1 MRTDG
6 KQLEALVAFVEKT
19 LLPQVFDVKTNN
31 RVFNDEGVQVAE
43 FDIEVRGKVGSTDI
57 AWLIECRDRPAYG
70 AAPGS
75 WIEQLVGRRSRF
87 GFNKVTAVSTT
98 GFAAGASEFA
108 KSEGIEIR
116 EVKELTPDEF
126 ADWLQIRD
134 FHFTENRSKLEH
146 ASILIDSDEDEQ
158 KHEELLKVISS
169 VNGDAPILKSL
180 KTGEYSSPTMA
191 FLGAVSK
198 VGNLFDDVEPNGQGK
213 RIRLHVNYSNES
225 DRFVVETKLGEIP
238 VQAIVFIGE
247 LSVIHRLVPLT
258 ITAEYKK
265 VDDGQPISQVAAF
278 EPQKI
283 HDSEFSLEM
292 HKLEETGET
301 HVVLRKV

>member
-1 MRTDG
+1 MKTDG

-19 LLPQVFDVKTNN
+19 LLPQGFDVKTNH
-31 RVFNDEGVQVAE
+31 RVFNDEGVQIAE

-57 AWLIECRDRPAYG
+57 AWLIECRDRPANG

-98 GFAAGASEFA
+98 GFAAGATEFA
-108 KSEGIEIR
+108 RSEGIEIR
-116 EVKELTPDEF
+116 EVKALTPDEF
-126 ADWLQIRD
+126 ADWLQMRD
-134 FHFTENRSKLEH
+134 FHFIEKRSKLDH
-146 ASILIDSDEDEQ
+146 ASILIAPNEDEQ
-158 KHEELLKVISS
+158 KREELAKVMSS

-180 KTGEYSSPTMA
+180 RTGEYSSPTMA

-198 VGNLFDDVEPNGQGK
+198 IGHLFDDIQPNMPGK
-213 RIRLHVNYSNES
+213 KIRLHVNYSNEN
-225 DRFVVETKLGEIP
+225 DRFVVETKLGAIH
-238 VQAIVFIGE
+238 VQAIIFIGE
-247 LSVIHRLVPLT
+247 LSVCHGLVPLT
-258 ITAEYKK
+258 ITAEYRKAEN
-265 VDDGQPISQVAAF
+265 GRIISQVAGFA
-278 EPQKI
+278 PQEI
-283 HDSEFSLEM
+283 HGSEFSLEM